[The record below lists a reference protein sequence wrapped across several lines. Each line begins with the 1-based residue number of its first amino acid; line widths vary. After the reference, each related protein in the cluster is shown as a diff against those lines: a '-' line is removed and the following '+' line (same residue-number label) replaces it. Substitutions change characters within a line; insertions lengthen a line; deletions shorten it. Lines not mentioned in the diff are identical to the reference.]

1 MLKNRLFISYFS
13 TMLLYLLFAGI
24 LFYMQKTFFVAAQKS
39 EEHAIRMS
47 LASFV
52 PEATTP
58 VEQLEQEEATEEPLL
73 EEEPATE
80 EKPVI
85 EPEVI
90 KEPLP
95 VEEPEIKEKVI
106 PEPVAE
112 KPKPVP
118 VVKKVKK
125 KPQVKKL
132 AQKKTVKKKQ
142 ARQKASVK
150 EVKASPAEQNQFLA
164 NIRAKINKHKS
175 YPRIAQKRGMQG
187 SVKVNF
193 SILSSGQVGQISVEG
208 PQVFHASAIS
218 AVKSAFPI
226 DVKKAPISLP
236 VNINIALQY
245 KIR

>member
-13 TMLLYLLFAGI
+13 TILLYLLFAGI
-24 LFYMQKTFFVAAQKS
+24 FFYIQNTIFVAAQKS
-39 EEHAIRMS
+39 EEQVIRMS

-58 VEQLEQEEATEEPLL
+58 IEQLEQEEVTEEPLL
-73 EEEPATE
+73 DEEPVAE

-85 EPEVI
+85 EPEVM
-90 KEPLP
+90 KESLP
-95 VEEPEIKEKVI
+95 EAEPESKEEVI
-106 PEPVAE
+106 PEPVAVVE
-112 KPKPVP
+112 KPKP

-132 AQKKTVKKKQ
+132 TQKKTVRKKQ
-142 ARQKASVK
+142 VRQKASVR
-150 EVKASPAEQNQFLA
+150 EVKASPAQQNQFLA

-175 YPRIAQKRGMQG
+175 YPRIAKKRGIQG
-187 SVKVNF
+187 AVNVKF
-193 SILSSGQVGQISVEG
+193 TILNSGKVGNISVSG
-208 PQVFHASAIS
+208 PKVFHSSAQN
-218 AVKSAFPI
+218 AVQSAFPI

-236 VNINIALQY
+236 ANINITLQY